1 MQSMIDQ
8 MDLVYSNARATIV
21 AASGNSASDG
31 LPGISVPRYQAHAD
45 IGETHLVEVSNVVA
59 DIMLSKWF
67 TRGWT
72 YQEWYFSR
80 RRLIFT
86 DSEMMFLCNKGKA
99 NETGSGHDFHLF
111 EFLRLEFEAMKPQGR
126 NRLPLY
132 RSYDLNSHIMA

>member
-31 LPGISVPRYQAHAD
+31 LPGISVPRHQAHAD

-86 DSEMMFLCNKGKA
+86 DSEVMFLCNEGKA